1 VIIEVLL
8 DGDETPRRYRVKRG
22 DTGVTV
28 QLQGDGAGDGD
39 GDGDGEVI
47 ALDWRTP
54 EAGVYSLLVDGKSY
68 DIHIDARSADEE
80 ELETHLLSRAI
91 RARASDARKRR
102 VANDASGPDGP
113 VQVTAPMPGHVV
125 KVLAPE
131 GTAVTRG
138 DGIIVL
144 EAMKMENELKAPRDG
159 VVTSVLV
166 DEGQGVEGGSL
177 LATIE

>member
-8 DGDETPRRYRVKRG
+8 DGDESPRRYRVAR
-22 DTGVTV
+22 D
-28 QLQGDGAGDGD
+28 
-39 GDGDGEVI
+39 DGEVCLRRLSDGGHSEGNGELI
-47 ALDWRTP
+47 RLDWRCP
-54 EAGVYSLLVDGKSY
+54 EPRVYSLLIDGKSY
-68 DIHIDARSADEE
+68 DVHIDENAADEE
-80 ELETHLLSRAI
+80 ALAVHLLSRVI

-102 VANDASGPDGP
+102 VAKAGADPDGL
-113 VQVTAPMPGHVV
+113 VQISAPMPGRVV
-125 KVLAPE
+125 KVLKAE

-159 VVTSVLV
+159 IVASVLV
-166 DEGQGVEGGSL
+166 EEGQGVEGGAL

>member
-8 DGDETPRRYRVKRG
+8 ESEEAPRRYRVARDNG
-22 DTGVTV
+22 NVCLRRLD
-28 QLQGDGAGDGD
+28 DASDGD
-39 GDGDGEVI
+39 SEVVM
-47 ALDWRTP
+47 LDWRQTAP
-54 EAGVYSLLVDGKSY
+54 RVYSLLIDSKSY
-68 DIHIDARSADEE
+68 DVHIDESEAHEE
-80 ELETHLLSRAI
+80 ALEVHLLSRVI

-102 VANDASGPDGP
+102 VAKADAGPEGL
-113 VQVTAPMPGHVV
+113 VQITAPMPGRVV
-125 KVLAPE
+125 KVLTAE

-159 VVTSVLV
+159 IVASVLV
-166 DEGQGVEGGSL
+166 EEGQGVEGGAL

>member
-8 DGDETPRRYRVKRG
+8 DGHDSPRRYRVTR
-22 DTGVTV
+22 T
-28 QLQGDGAGDGD
+28 DGAICLRQLDDEGAA
-39 GDGDGEVI
+39 DGEVI
-47 ALDWRTP
+47 CLDWCAP
-54 EAGVYSLLVDGKSY
+54 EPRVYSLLLDGKSY
-68 DIHIDARSADEE
+68 DVHIDEDATDEE
-80 ELETHLLSRAI
+80 ALELHLMSRVI

-102 VANDASGPDGP
+102 VTKEADGPDGP
-113 VQVTAPMPGHVV
+113 VQIAAPMPGRVV
-125 KVLAPE
+125 KVLTPE

-159 VVTSVLV
+159 IVASVLV
-166 DEGQGVEGGSL
+166 EEGQGVEGGAL